1 MILLV
6 MFSKRQN
13 YRDRRKRA
21 ARGLK
26 RGKAG

>member
-13 YRDRRKRA
+13 YGDRRKA